1 MVSILLYAGGVR
13 VSLLCRD
20 CVLAMTCGVVI
31 VLSVLHSCL
40 FIQKWYNSAFNNLK
54 HCAGF
59 LASIK
64 RKTNWIEYT
73 FFWNFAAFFVNM
85 FVCFYMILQA
95 YHYDITICM
104 LLIHGSMCTCCAHA
118 GTIIIGQNSSP
129 AGSWCSRNDSR
140 VKLFLNL
147 AGVCRSL
154 EEKERSRSLEE
165 KEKSND
171 YYMIYPTD
179 DRHRHTGLSHQNM

>member
-13 VSLLCRD
+13 VNLFGRD

-31 VLSVLHSCL
+31 VLSALRSCL
-40 FIQKWYNSAFNNLK
+40 FTQKWYNSAYNSAFNNLK
-54 HCAGF
+54 HCACF

-64 RKTNWIEYT
+64 KKINLFEILPL
-73 FFWNFAAFFVNM
+73 FCQH
-85 FVCFYMILQA
+85 VCLLLQA
-95 YHYDITICM
+95 YHYDIIVCM

-118 GTIIIGQNSSP
+118 GTIIIGQDSSP
-129 AGSWCSRNDSR
+129 AGSGCSRNGSR

-147 AGVCRSL
+147 VGVCRSL